1 MKVRKNNRGFTL
13 VELLVSTA
21 ILGIIAVAAS
31 AFMVTGTRLYSSLN
45 YAVRLEYEAQLAMA
59 QLQEYTIDC
68 NQGIAWDVTTDA
80 TGTTKTLYIANGD
93 GDISTAD
100 EVVHAFVYN
109 NDEQT
114 ISYKRTAT
122 GAGFPENLTFPVDAL
137 MAEHVTAMDV
147 DLNMGDKEVVLAGN
161 QADIMLEMARGNKTY
176 SATQVLALRNQPV
189 QAKTWLA
196 LWNTIK

>member
-93 GDISTAD
+93 GDINTAD

-109 NDEQT
+109 NDDQT
-114 ISYKRTAT
+114 ISYKKTAT
-122 GAGFPENLTFPVDAL
+122 RAGFPENLTFSVDAL

-147 DLNMGDKEVVLAGN
+147 AVDSEGKQVSIKLD
-161 QADIMLEMARGNKTY
+161 MARGNKTY

>member
-68 NQGIAWDVTTDA
+68 TQGIAWDVTTDA

>member
-68 NQGIAWDVTTDA
+68 NQGIAWDA
-80 TGTTKTLYIANGD
+80 AAKTLYIANGD
-93 GDISTAD
+93 GDVRTVD
-100 EVVHAFVYN
+100 EVVHVFVYN

-122 GAGFPENLTFPVDAL
+122 GAGFPKDLSFSVDAL
-137 MAEHVTAMDV
+137 MAEHVTVMDV
-147 DLNMGDKEVVLAGN
+147 DLNMPEDKDVVLAGT
-161 QADIMLEMARGNKTY
+161 QANIMLEMTRGNKTY

>member
-68 NQGIAWDVTTDA
+68 TQGIAWDA
-80 TGTTKTLYIANGD
+80 AAKTLYIANGD
-93 GDISTAD
+93 GDVRTVD
-100 EVVHAFVYN
+100 EVVHVFVYN

-122 GAGFPENLTFPVDAL
+122 GAGFPKDLSFSVDAL

-147 DLNMGDKEVVLAGN
+147 DLNMGDNEVVLAGN